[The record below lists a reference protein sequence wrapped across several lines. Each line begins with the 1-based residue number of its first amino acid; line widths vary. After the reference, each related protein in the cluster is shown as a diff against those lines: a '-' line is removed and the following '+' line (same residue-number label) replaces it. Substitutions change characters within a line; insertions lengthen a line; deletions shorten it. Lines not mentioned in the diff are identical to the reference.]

1 MWPDFI
7 SVKSWSQPKT
17 KKSTFISQ
25 LHYHNQNAFLEID
38 TLTFLFAGTLLLQK
52 QEEWKHKEKRERE
65 EIVSN

>member
-7 SVKSWSQPKT
+7 SVKSWSQPK
-17 KKSTFISQ
+17 KYTFISQ

-52 QEEWKHKEKRERE
+52 QEEGKHKEKRERE
-65 EIVSN
+65 EIASN